1 MLQAYNT
8 VQEQTVPVT
17 TINDITDLVRVLQ
30 DHPEWKNTVRGLI
43 IGEELA
49 QLPQRVTRLEQTL
62 ADFIEATNRNFETVH
77 ARLDSIDARMDHMDA
92 RFDAIDVRLD
102 RMDARFDAI
111 DVRLDRMDARFD
123 GMDTRMDRMDGRMDN
138 GFGMNYELKVGK
150 NVHSIAGQHLGIR
163 RVRLL
168 RGNHDGVNEAFADSV
183 EDALDEGKID
193 RRQANE
199 LLSSDLI
206 FAGRNEDTGEQV
218 YVAAEL
224 SITIGGDDITRAAD
238 RASIL
243 RSIVDRPV
251 IPAVI
256 GASIDDARVELASAQ
271 RVSVAISPE

>member
-1 MLQAYNT
+1 MLQAYNR

-49 QLPQRVTRLEQTL
+49 QLPQRVTRLDQTL

-77 ARLDSIDARMDHMDA
+77 ARLDSIDARMD
-92 RFDAIDVRLD
+92 
-102 RMDARFDAI
+102 RMDAR
-111 DVRLDRMDARFD
+111 LDS
-123 GMDTRMDRMDGRMDN
+123 MDTRMDRMDGRMDN

-150 NVHSIAGQHLGIR
+150 NAHSIAGQHLGIR

-168 RGNHDGVNEAFADSV
+168 RGNHDGVNETFADSV

>member
-1 MLQAYNT
+1 M
-8 VQEQTVPVT
+8 PVT

-102 RMDARFDAI
+102 RMDARFD
-111 DVRLDRMDARFD
+111 

-168 RGNHDGVNEAFADSV
+168 RGNHDGVNETFADSV